1 MRFALS
7 RSERVIELA
16 RDFFAWVEAL
26 PPILAYLTLLAVAY
40 GENLIPPMPGDL
52 LIVFA
57 GYLVSTGSMQLAA
70 VVIIATVGGGLGFMT
85 MFWFGRTIEGALMNP
100 ERFRWIPKKRLA
112 RALEWVNRRGYQV
125 VLANRFLSGLRSVI
139 ALASG
144 MAALAWWRTLLYS
157 TLSAALWSGLLVG
170 FGYWLGAN
178 WELVSVGLK
187 RYSAVV
193 TVLIILFVVI
203 QLWRYRRDRASGV
216 D

>member
-1 MRFALS
+1 M
-7 RSERVIELA
+7 IELA